1 MVCEDGSTISSKSNC
16 SALSP
21 KKETCHQVAIKS
33 VLMLHRACIMYK
45 CIENDSILYHFYVHL
60 KFSFN
65 WLCLPFFKFNSSGPF
80 PTQSTNDF
88 PTPIDLHD
96 NKGINSA
103 TFLEI
108 LFKASVA
115 LCTAASFE
123 SSSNPFQST
132 TTTHLCHHLFIVF
145 LSSRG

>member
-80 PTQSTNDF
+80 PTTGFLLFFTGTVYFVGDGGGIF
-88 PTPIDLHD
+88 PSMFVVHTDPS
-96 NKGINSA
+96 KGSQN
-103 TFLEI
+103 
-108 LFKASVA
+108 
-115 LCTAASFE
+115 
-123 SSSNPFQST
+123 
-132 TTTHLCHHLFIVF
+132 IVPEK
-145 LSSRG
+145 GC